1 MRRMA
6 KALTEAE
13 EKLLQQY
20 DRQRLKHNTAQAR
33 YRDKQKQTNPNY
45 KDEYNAYM
53 RQYNADRSK
62 MIRGIKEKLTEQP
75 LIPDAEVLLEMSAAP
90 KQGRGRRRKADMD
103 IVPSY
108 LLRQQEGKKL
118 KSGSLSDYLKKANVL
133 QKKFKNKSLS
143 SQAMAELEK
152 LMTDDPTANQALILK
167 EMDYLKDVDNI
178 IHTLQ
183 GLYPNPN
190 SLKSYVTVLSVITSH
205 LKDFQQVYQRL
216 TRIGI
221 EINKRIQEKRDDNVL
236 AEDDKDRIIPLDKPT
251 ISNGLDKLKDM
262 REKLIFGL
270 YTLQPCRRLEYR
282 FMRITK
288 ETNKDN
294 LDDDND
300 NYLVITPPYK
310 FIFKNYKTNDKYGQQ
325 EIPVMDGDLINLIKQ
340 YIAYYKLK
348 VGDYLIGQT
357 SDKNKVIAEP
367 NFSNKLTQIFRKVYN
382 VHTSLDFIRKSHII
396 SFLDQPKKLSNNDKK
411 QFAEWMAH
419 STEEQTKY
427 YKITK

>member
-6 KALTEAE
+6 KALSAAE

-20 DRQRLKHNTAQAR
+20 EKQRLKHNTAQAR
-33 YRDKQKQTNPNY
+33 YRDKQKQKNPNY
-45 KDEYNAYM
+45 KDQYNAYM
-53 RQYNADRSK
+53 RTYNANLSK
-62 MIRGIKEKLTEQP
+62 MIRSLKERLTAQP
-75 LIPDAEVLLEMSAAP
+75 VIPDAEVLLEMSEAP
-90 KQGRGRRRKADMD
+90 KQGRGRRRKADVD

-118 KSGSLSDYLKKANVL
+118 KAGSLGDYLKKANVI

-143 SQAMAELEK
+143 PQAMAELEK

-167 EMDYLKDVDNI
+167 EMDYLKDVDNM

-190 SLKSYVTVLSVITSH
+190 SLKSYNNVLTVITSH
-205 LKDFQQVYQRL
+205 LKDFNKVHQQL
-216 TRIGI
+216 TRINI

-236 AEDDKDRIIPLDKPT
+236 EDDDKDRIIPLDKPT
-251 ISNGLDKLKDM
+251 ISDGLDALKDM

-288 ETNKDN
+288 ETDKDK

-300 NYLVITPPYK
+300 NYLVITPPFK
-310 FIFKNYKTNDKYGQQ
+310 FIFNNYKTNDKYGQQ
-325 EIPVMDGDLINLIKQ
+325 EIPVMDGELINLIKK

-348 VGDYLIGQT
+348 VGDYLLGQT
-357 SDKNKVIAEP
+357 TDKNKVISEP
-367 NFSNKLTQIFRKVYN
+367 NFSNKLTQVFNKVYN

-396 SFLDQPKKLSNNDKK
+396 AFLDQPKKLSNNEKK
-411 QFAEWMAH
+411 QFAEFMSH
-419 STEEQTKY
+419 STDEQTKY
-427 YKITK
+427 YKIVK

>member
-1 MRRMA
+1 MA
-6 KALTEAE
+6 KALTAAE

-20 DRQRLKHNTAQAR
+20 ERHRLKHNTAQAQ

-53 RQYNADRSK
+53 RSYNASRSK
-62 MIRGIKEKLTEQP
+62 MIRGIKEKLTDQP
-75 LIPDAEVLLEMSAAP
+75 LIPDAEVLLEMSEPP
-90 KQGRGRRRKADMD
+90 KQGRGRRRKADQD

-118 KSGSLSDYLKKANVL
+118 KSGSLDDYLKKANVI

-143 SQAMAELEK
+143 PQAMAELEK

-183 GLYPNPN
+183 GIYPNPN
-190 SLKSYVTVLSVITSH
+190 SLKSYNNVLTVITSH
-205 LKDFQQVYQRL
+205 LKDFNKVHQQL

-236 AEDDKDRIIPLDKPT
+236 EDDDKERIIPLDKPT
-251 ISNGLDKLKDM
+251 ILKGLDKLKDI

-288 ETNKDN
+288 ETDIDN
-294 LDDDND
+294 LDDKDD
-300 NYLVITPPYK
+300 NYLVITPPFK
-310 FIFKNYKTNDKYGQQ
+310 FVFNNFKTNDKFGQQ
-325 EIPVMDGDLINLIKQ
+325 EIPVMDSELINLIKK

-348 VGDYLIGQT
+348 VGDYLVGQT
-357 SDKNKVIAEP
+357 TDKNKVMAEP
-367 NFSNKLTQIFRKVYN
+367 NFSSKLTQIFQKVYD

-396 SFLDQPKKLSNNDKK
+396 AFYDQAKKLSNNEKK
-411 QFAEWMAH
+411 QFAELMSH
-419 STEEQTKY
+419 SAEEQAKY
-427 YKITK
+427 YKIVK

>member
-6 KALTEAE
+6 KALSAAE

-20 DRQRLKHNTAQAR
+20 EKQRLKHNTAQAR

-45 KDEYNAYM
+45 KDQYNAYM
-53 RQYNADRSK
+53 RTYNANRSK
-62 MIRGIKEKLTEQP
+62 MIRSLKERLTAQP
-75 LIPDAEVLLEMSAAP
+75 VIPDAEVLLEMSEAP
-90 KQGRGRRRKADMD
+90 KQGRGRRRKADVD

-118 KSGSLSDYLKKANVL
+118 KAGSLGDYLKKANVI

-143 SQAMAELEK
+143 PQAMAELEK

-167 EMDYLKDVDNI
+167 EMDYLKDVDNM

-190 SLKSYVTVLSVITSH
+190 SLKSYNNVLTVITSH
-205 LKDFQQVYQRL
+205 LKDFNKVHQQL
-216 TRIGI
+216 TRINI

-236 AEDDKDRIIPLDKPT
+236 EDDDKDRIIPLDKPT
-251 ISNGLDKLKDM
+251 ISDGLDALKDM

-288 ETNKDN
+288 ETDKDK

-300 NYLVITPPYK
+300 NYLVITPPFK
-310 FIFKNYKTNDKYGQQ
+310 FIFNNYKTNDKYGQQ
-325 EIPVMDGDLINLIKQ
+325 EIPVMDGELINLIKK

-357 SDKNKVIAEP
+357 TDKNKVISEP
-367 NFSNKLTQIFRKVYN
+367 NFSNKLTQVFRKVYN

-396 SFLDQPKKLSNNDKK
+396 TFLEQPKKLSNNNKK

-427 YKITK
+427 YKIIK

>member
-6 KALTEAE
+6 KALSAAE

-20 DRQRLKHNTAQAR
+20 EKQRLKHNTAQAR

-45 KDEYNAYM
+45 KDQYNAYM
-53 RQYNADRSK
+53 RTYNANRSK
-62 MIRGIKEKLTEQP
+62 MIRSLKERLTAQP
-75 LIPDAEVLLEMSAAP
+75 VIPDAEVLLEMSEAP
-90 KQGRGRRRKADMD
+90 KQGRGRRRKADVD

-118 KSGSLSDYLKKANVL
+118 KAGSLGDYLKKANVI

-143 SQAMAELEK
+143 PQAMAELEK

-167 EMDYLKDVDNI
+167 EMDYLKDVDNM

-190 SLKSYVTVLSVITSH
+190 SLKSYNNVLTVITSH
-205 LKDFQQVYQRL
+205 LKDFNKVHQQL
-216 TRIGI
+216 TRINI

-236 AEDDKDRIIPLDKPT
+236 EDDDKDRIIPLDKPT
-251 ISNGLDKLKDM
+251 ISDGLDALKDM

-288 ETNKDN
+288 ETDKDK

-300 NYLVITPPYK
+300 NYLVITPPFK
-310 FIFKNYKTNDKYGQQ
+310 FIFNNYKTNDKYGQQ
-325 EIPVMDGDLINLIKQ
+325 EIPVMDGELINLIKK
-340 YIAYYKLK
+340 YIAHYKLK

-357 SDKNKVIAEP
+357 TDKNKVISEP
-367 NFSNKLTQIFRKVYN
+367 NFSNKLTQVFRKVYN

-396 SFLDQPKKLSNNDKK
+396 TFLEQPKKLSNNDKK

-427 YKITK
+427 YKIVK

>member
-1 MRRMA
+1 MA
-6 KALTEAE
+6 KALSAAE

-20 DRQRLKHNTAQAR
+20 EKQRLKHNTAQAR

-45 KDEYNAYM
+45 KDQYNAYM
-53 RQYNADRSK
+53 RTYNANRSK
-62 MIRGIKEKLTEQP
+62 MIRSLKERLTAQP
-75 LIPDAEVLLEMSAAP
+75 VIPDAEVLLEMSEAP
-90 KQGRGRRRKADMD
+90 KQGRGRRRKADVD

-118 KSGSLSDYLKKANVL
+118 KAGSLGDYLKKANVI

-143 SQAMAELEK
+143 PQAMAELEK

-167 EMDYLKDVDNI
+167 EMDYLKDVDNM

-190 SLKSYVTVLSVITSH
+190 SLKSYNNVLTVITSH
-205 LKDFQQVYQRL
+205 LKDFNKVHQQL
-216 TRIGI
+216 TRINI

-236 AEDDKDRIIPLDKPT
+236 EDDDKDRIIPLDKPT
-251 ISNGLDKLKDM
+251 ISDGLDALKDM

-288 ETNKDN
+288 ETDKDK

-300 NYLVITPPYK
+300 NYLVITPPFK
-310 FIFKNYKTNDKYGQQ
+310 FIFNNYKTNDKYGQQ
-325 EIPVMDGDLINLIKQ
+325 EIPVMDGELINLIKK

-357 SDKNKVIAEP
+357 TDKNKVISEP
-367 NFSNKLTQIFRKVYN
+367 NFSNKLTQVFRKVYN

-396 SFLDQPKKLSNNDKK
+396 TFLEQPKKLSNNDKK

-427 YKITK
+427 YKIIK

>member
-6 KALTEAE
+6 KALSAAE

-20 DRQRLKHNTAQAR
+20 EKQRLKHNTAQAR

-45 KDEYNAYM
+45 KDQYNAYM
-53 RQYNADRSK
+53 RTYNANRSK
-62 MIRGIKEKLTEQP
+62 MIRSLKERLTAQP
-75 LIPDAEVLLEMSAAP
+75 VIPDAEVLLEMSEAP
-90 KQGRGRRRKADMD
+90 KQGRGRRRKADVD

-118 KSGSLSDYLKKANVL
+118 KAGSLGDYLKKANVI

-143 SQAMAELEK
+143 PQAMAELEK

-167 EMDYLKDVDNI
+167 EMDYLKDVDNM

-190 SLKSYVTVLSVITSH
+190 SLKSYNNVLTVITSH
-205 LKDFQQVYQRL
+205 LKDFNKVHQQL
-216 TRIGI
+216 TRINI

-236 AEDDKDRIIPLDKPT
+236 EDDDKDRIIPLDKPT
-251 ISNGLDKLKDM
+251 ILNGLDKLKDI

-282 FMRITK
+282 FLRITK
-288 ETNKDN
+288 ETDKDK

-300 NYLVITPPYK
+300 NYLVITPPFK
-310 FIFKNYKTNDKYGQQ
+310 FIFNNYKTNDKYGQQ
-325 EIPVMDGDLINLIKQ
+325 EIPVMDGELINLIKK

-348 VGDYLIGQT
+348 VGDYLLGQT
-357 SDKNKVIAEP
+357 TDKNKVISEP
-367 NFSNKLTQIFRKVYN
+367 NFSNKLTQVFRKVYN

-396 SFLDQPKKLSNNDKK
+396 TFLEQPKKLSNNDKK

-427 YKITK
+427 YKIVK